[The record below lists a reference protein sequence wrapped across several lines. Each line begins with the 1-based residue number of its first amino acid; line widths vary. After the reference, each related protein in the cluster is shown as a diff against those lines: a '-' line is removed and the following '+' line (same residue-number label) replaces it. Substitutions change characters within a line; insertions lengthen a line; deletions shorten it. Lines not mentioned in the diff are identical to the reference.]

1 MEIAGLN
8 IPHIFL
14 MGKNAPNC
22 ILKSN
27 FLAKTAAEVY
37 FKANKLYLHQE
48 DKTKTAPLQEEP
60 YNQEEEEKEERN
72 IEAKKKA

>member
-1 MEIAGLN
+1 MKIAGLN

-22 ILKSN
+22 ILKSD

-37 FKANKLYLHQE
+37 FKANKLHLHQE
-48 DKTKTAPLQEEP
+48 DKTKTAPLQE
-60 YNQEEEEKEERN
+60 EEEEKEERN